1 MCYTYKLHLIVT
13 FLYISSGMILEASG
27 KIGSDTW
34 LFAGKEKKL
43 FVEKWG
49 MNGKDGTDLTY
60 YSL

>member
-1 MCYTYKLHLIVT
+1 MMYIGEEVH
-13 FLYISSGMILEASG
+13 ISSGMILEAERSG
-27 KIGSDTW
+27 PTQGC
-34 LFAGKEKKL
+34 LLEKEKKL